1 MKTEKISLINPKG
14 GAGKTV
20 SAVNIAYALVN
31 KGYKTLLIDSD
42 PRSAIQVYLDLESEN
57 TLYDLLKDKY
67 ENYTVNINLK
77 DYIISKNGLDVI
89 IADERLNEIEKI
101 YKGDI
106 ESELTCFVD
115 LDFQDYDFVVFDT
128 EGTIN
133 NMTRAILRGTNY
145 ILTPTQPSNI
155 DINGIRDLLSL
166 VETAKRKNP
175 SIEVKKIF
183 LVRAKQQT
191 NAYKSFSEQ
200 LKEIFDEKQFSEIA
214 IREAQDVINAMSEGL
229 DIFSYKKS
237 SGVAI
242 DYKNLVDE
250 FLEEIEVTEIIKEI

>member
-155 DINGIRDLLSL
+155 DINGIR
-166 VETAKRKNP
+166 
-175 SIEVKKIF
+175 
-183 LVRAKQQT
+183 
-191 NAYKSFSEQ
+191 
-200 LKEIFDEKQFSEIA
+200 
-214 IREAQDVINAMSEGL
+214 
-229 DIFSYKKS
+229 
-237 SGVAI
+237 
-242 DYKNLVDE
+242 
-250 FLEEIEVTEIIKEI
+250 

>member
-1 MKTEKISLINPKG
+1 M
-14 GAGKTV
+14 
-20 SAVNIAYALVN
+20 N

-42 PRSAIQVYLDLESEN
+42 PRSAIQVYLNIEN
-57 TLYDLLKDKY
+57 DKTLYNLLENKY
-67 ENYTVNINLK
+67 IDYTTKINVK
-77 DYIISKNGLDVI
+77 DYAVNKNGLDVI
-89 IADERLNEIEKI
+89 IADDQLNEIEKV

-106 ESELTCFVD
+106 ESELTCFAD

-133 NMTRAILRGTNY
+133 NMTRAILRVTNY

-155 DINGIRDLLSL
+155 DINGIRDLLEV

-200 LKEIFDEKQFSEIA
+200 LKEIFDENQFSETS
-214 IREAQDVINAMSEGL
+214 IREAQDVVNAMSEGL

-237 SGVAI
+237 AGVAI

-250 FLEEIEVTEIIKEI
+250 FLEEIGTPEIIK

>member
-1 MKTEKISLINPKG
+1 MKTEIISLVNPKG

-42 PRSAIQVYLDLESEN
+42 PRSAIQVYLNIEN
-57 TLYDLLKDKY
+57 DKTLYNLLENKY
-67 ENYTVNINLK
+67 IDYTTRINVK
-77 DYIISKNGLDVI
+77 DYAVNKNGLDVI
-89 IADERLNEIEKI
+89 IADDQLNEIEKV

-106 ESELTCFVD
+106 ESELTCFAD

-133 NMTRAILRGTNY
+133 NMTRAILRVTNY

-155 DINGIRDLLSL
+155 DINGIRDLLEV

-200 LKEIFDEKQFSEIA
+200 LKEIFDENQFSETS
-214 IREAQDVINAMSEGL
+214 IREAQDVVNAMSEGL

-237 SGVAI
+237 AGVAI

-250 FLEEIEVTEIIKEI
+250 FLEEIGTPEIIK